1 MLAHTHVGCT
11 TCHWLRWGPTRQ
23 RTKRTLSSD
32 QKLASLQT
40 WLDQAQSPLP
50 NGLACAKSTTQAIH
64 HNDQTTQT
72 VQGARYCQHV
82 HHPLRHCCSQHT
94 YCVQGVCVGFCGQ
107 AAYCSIKIY
116 VLWMGASTPRAEGLG
131 VPREVQLLLVWVCC
145 ILGVSAVGETRVRPH
160 PRARL
165 PRLLTFTAI
174 LQLPKDYCVQTCQP
188 VLFG

>member
-1 MLAHTHVGCT
+1 MIRSSLRCKLGWTKPNHHYLTA
-11 TCHWLRWGPTRQ
+11 WLVPKALHRPYIIMIRRHRQ
-23 RTKRTLSSD
+23 F
-32 QKLASLQT
+32 
-40 WLDQAQSPLP
+40 
-50 NGLACAKSTTQAIH
+50 
-64 HNDQTTQT
+64 
-72 VQGARYCQHV
+72 QGARYCQHV

-131 VPREVQLLLVWVCC
+131 VPREVQLLLMVWVCC